1 LLPLSQSLASWPIES
16 SFLDGPPAR
25 SARDRDSPRDP
36 RAIEPDNV
44 YMIVGVAGDDVD
56 QR

>member
-44 YMIVGVAGDDVD
+44 YMIVDVAGDDVD